1 MTKLNANKILFHL
14 KTTKFWSNENM
25 CFYSMLIIVPYL
37 FWHGSDIKVGEGHSY
52 NKIENFKKYVKTSCN
67 KITKNLVGCKK

>member
-1 MTKLNANKILFHL
+1 MTKLNANKILFHM

-25 CFYSMLIIVPYL
+25 CFYSMLIVVLI
-37 FWHGSDIKVGEGHSY
+37 WTWDIKVGEGHSY
-52 NKIENFKKYVKTSCN
+52 NKIENFEKYVKTSVN

>member
-1 MTKLNANKILFHL
+1 
-14 KTTKFWSNENM
+14 M
-25 CFYSMLIIVPYL
+25 CFYSMLIVVLI
-37 FWHGSDIKVGEGHSY
+37 WTWDIKVGEGHSY